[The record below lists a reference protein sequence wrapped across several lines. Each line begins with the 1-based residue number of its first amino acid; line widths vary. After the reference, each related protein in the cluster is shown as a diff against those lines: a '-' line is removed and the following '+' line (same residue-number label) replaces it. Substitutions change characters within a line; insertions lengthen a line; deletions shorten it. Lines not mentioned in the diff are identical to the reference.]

1 MYYLQSRYYDPN
13 LCRFISADDFAY
25 INTDTP
31 MSVNAYAYCINN
43 PLKYS
48 DYTGTEA
55 GAVIGSLIFYSFALL
70 TGLFFI
76 YIILEITI
84 ATMNG
89 TAPTITFPSISFST
103 SVPTAAERADSKV
116 KDTIKSA
123 KYTQYWEATRKGTY
137 VAIGKKLNFRTA
149 LARVL
154 VGGDV
159 FAVSKSAAH
168 TLATT
173 ASGGKTPVGP
183 EWDRDKKD
191 VIGYYAHYHT
201 ANRNGAHIFYI

>member
-1 MYYLQSRYYDPN
+1 M
-13 LCRFISADDFAY
+13 
-25 INTDTP
+25 
-31 MSVNAYAYCINN
+31 
-43 PLKYS
+43 
-48 DYTGTEA
+48 
-55 GAVIGSLIFYSFALL
+55 
-70 TGLFFI
+70 
-76 YIILEITI
+76 
-84 ATMNG
+84 
-89 TAPTITFPSISFST
+89 
-103 SVPTAAERADSKV
+103 
-116 KDTIKSA
+116 
-123 KYTQYWEATRKGTY
+123 
-137 VAIGKKLNFRTA
+137 NFRTA